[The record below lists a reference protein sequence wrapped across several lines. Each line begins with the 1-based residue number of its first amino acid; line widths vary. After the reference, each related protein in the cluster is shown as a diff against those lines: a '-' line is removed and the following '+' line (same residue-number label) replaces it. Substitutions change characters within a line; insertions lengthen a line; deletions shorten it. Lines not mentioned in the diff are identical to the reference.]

1 MEPISAAIGLGLGI
15 AGLFGSSD
23 AAERAAAE
31 QKAIAGDQIKI
42 EAQKRQAMELDA
54 RRREL
59 EVFRSVQRARSI
71 ALTNA
76 TLQGGQFGSG
86 LLGGQAQATQAGHED
101 LKSIGQNLT
110 IGRTIS
116 DLNNDIS
123 QHKMSLADISADQS
137 FWGGI
142 SSLGGTLLGQTN
154 NIGKLT
160 SGWGA

>member
-1 MEPISAAIGLGLGI
+1 MFGALIGGGLMVAGFLG
-15 AGLFGSSD
+15 GSD
-23 AAERAAAE
+23 TAEKQAAE
-31 QKAIAGDQIKI
+31 QKAINADQIKI
-42 EAQKRQAMELDA
+42 EQQKRQAMELDS

-110 IGRTIS
+110 IGRQIS

-123 QHKMSLADISADQS
+123 SHKMTLADLGADAS
-137 FWGGI
+137 FYQGLG
-142 SSLGGTLLGQTN
+142 SLGSTILGQTS
-154 NIGKLT
+154 NISKFT
-160 SGWGA
+160 SGFGG